1 MKRFI
6 DTVYDWLK
14 MIAVVIGITLVAI
27 ALGYSVYI
35 EMSTKIAIRDAIERG
50 DMPAG
55 VIINNGRH

>member
-14 MIAVVIGITLVAI
+14 MIAVVIGIALAAI

-35 EMSTKIAIRDAIERG
+35 EMSTKIAIRDAIERR

-55 VIINNGRH
+55 VIVNNGRR

>member
-14 MIAVVIGITLVAI
+14 VIAMVIGIALAAI
-27 ALGYSVYI
+27 AISYSVYI

-55 VIINNGRH
+55 VIVNNGRH